1 MKAASLNEIRKQ
13 LATLDS
19 SDLEQICAALARY
32 KKENKE
38 LLTYLLFEA
47 QDEQAYLSG
56 IREELDEL
64 FTNVPKT
71 NVYFVKKNIRKILR
85 ILNKQVRYSAVV
97 STELEARI
105 YFCLKMKET
114 VTALHHGTVLFN
126 LYQQQLK
133 KIRGLLSKLPED
145 LQFDYELDMRKID
158 L

>member
-1 MKAASLNEIRKQ
+1 MKSASLNEIRKQ

-19 SDLEQICAALARY
+19 SDLVQVCAELARY

-64 FTNVPKT
+64 FSNVPKS
-71 NVYFVKKNIRKILR
+71 NVYFVKKNIRRILR
-85 ILNKQVRYSAVV
+85 ILNKRVRYSAVV
-97 STELEARI
+97 ATELEARI
-105 YFCLKMKET
+105 YFCIKMKESG
-114 VTALHHGTVLFN
+114 APLHHGTVLFN

-133 KIRGLLSKLPED
+133 KIRGLLSKLPDD
-145 LQFDYELDMRKID
+145 LQFDYEQDMGKID
-158 L
+158 I